1 MNGIFPIITAAFIL
15 LILYARKKTDVLAA
29 FSSGVKDGIK
39 TLKGIFPTLL
49 FILPV
54 LSAVRLSGFTDFL
67 SECLLPLSKMINI
80 PAEIVPLALLRP
92 ISGSGALAMLS
103 DILKNCGADSYP
115 GFLACVLSAST
126 ETTLYTISVYLGGKS
141 KHCGKIIFAAL
152 LLDFITLLTA
162 AVLSPLFY

>member
-103 DILKNCGADSYP
+103 DILKNCGADSYT
-115 GFLACVLSAST
+115 GFLAAST
-126 ETTLYTISVYLGGKS
+126 ETTLYTVSVYLGGKA